1 MNLAG
6 FANLQCGNNVLT
18 LFQHCIG
25 WECCLNFFLNYSEE
39 VQSTLFLLELTR
51 IVHDL
56 VLILL
61 PVWPQPVQGDV
72 AHGGPSHVRATV
84 AGTTFIQNKAISHKK
99 YLFKYTRMRCQ
110 SPSCRPGR

>member
-39 VQSTLFLLELTR
+39 VQLTLFLLELTR
-51 IVHDL
+51 IVYDL

-61 PVWPQPVQGDV
+61 PVRPQPVQGDV
-72 AHGGPSHVRATV
+72 VHSGPSHVRATV
-84 AGTTFIQNKAISHKK
+84 AGATFIQIKAISHKK
-99 YLFKYTRMRCQ
+99 IFSFL
-110 SPSCRPGR
+110 